1 MKAVVAREVS
11 ALVLKPPTAAG
22 ASASTT
28 HVRFDEEKT
37 KKAGPSKADGTS
49 HARYYGL
56 ITLNQLTLTMQEQE
70 TAGRLVELYFEVFRE
85 ILGEGDEEEEE
96 DLAKKVEK
104 VSGKVGKWQGRRK
117 GAKPKN
123 GRKTAIEEEVVDNDK
138 TRLVAA
144 VLTGINRALPFA
156 KIDDAL

>member
-11 ALVLKPPTAAG
+11 ALVLKPPTAAST
-22 ASASTT
+22 AAATT
-28 HVRFDEEKT
+28 HMRFDDEKP
-37 KKAGPSKADGTS
+37 KAGPSKGEPPS

-85 ILGEGDEEEEE
+85 LLGEADDDDEE

-123 GRKTAIEEEVVDNDK
+123 GRKSAIEEEVVDNDK
-138 TRLVAA
+138 TRLVTA

-156 KIDDAL
+156 KLDEGL